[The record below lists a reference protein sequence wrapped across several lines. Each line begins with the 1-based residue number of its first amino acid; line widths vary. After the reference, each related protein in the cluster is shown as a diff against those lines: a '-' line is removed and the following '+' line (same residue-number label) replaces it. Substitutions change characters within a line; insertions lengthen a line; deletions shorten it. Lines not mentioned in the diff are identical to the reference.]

1 MATIEI
7 PQRRAN
13 ARRSRIWKWA
23 VGGAGVLALV
33 MLAALG
39 FMFWRMNYIPA
50 NLDLSTTRISA
61 QGAFRATI
69 QPAAEPIPI
78 NRLHS
83 WMLHVETPDGRPVE
97 NAAITLDGDMPQHG
111 HGMPTMPV
119 VSQYLGKGDY
129 LVEGMKF
136 QMGGWWVVDF
146 DVSAGGKTDRVS
158 FNLILK

>member
-7 PQRRAN
+7 PQRSAK
-13 ARRSRIWKWA
+13 RSRAWKWVA
-23 VGGAGVLALV
+23 GGAGALV
-33 MLAALG
+33 LVILAALG

-50 NLDLSTTRISA
+50 DLDLATTRMST

-69 QPAAEPIPI
+69 QPAVEPVPI
-78 NRLHS
+78 NSIHS
-83 WMLHVETPDGRPVE
+83 WTLHVETPDGRPVE
-97 NAAITLDGDMPQHG
+97 NAAITLAGDMPQHG
-111 HGMPTMPV
+111 HGMATTPV
-119 VSQYLGKGDY
+119 VGAYLGQGDY

-158 FNLILK
+158 FNLVLK